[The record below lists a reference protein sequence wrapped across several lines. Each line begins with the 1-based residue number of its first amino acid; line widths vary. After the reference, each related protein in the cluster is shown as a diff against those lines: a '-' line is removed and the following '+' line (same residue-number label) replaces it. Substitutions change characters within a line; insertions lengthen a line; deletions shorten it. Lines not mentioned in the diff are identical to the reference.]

1 MIGQWLESGW
11 ILQGQEQLPYVLLML
26 GGALAASFAGRWL
39 LGILQRGAQHTSYL
53 MDDAVLLA
61 ASRPMQILIWFVAL
75 TLVGE
80 VLLEEVTGVSWLEK
94 IQRSGVF
101 LILGWFLFSLIRHYS
116 DQARQRVRAEGKELD
131 EDLYLAVART
141 LQAVIIVLVG
151 MGLLQTFGVSI
162 VGILTFSGVGGLVV
176 GFAAKEMLE
185 NFFGGLMLHMDRPFK
200 TGDWIRSPDRSIEGT
215 VERIGWRQT
224 LIRTHSRNALYIP
237 NGMFLTIV
245 IENPSRMSHRMIKE
259 VIGLR
264 YDDLGK
270 MKAIVAEVQAFLD
283 GAADIDQEK
292 PVLARFDAFSESS
305 VDFFIQCYTP
315 TVYRAEY
322 TQIKQDI
329 LLEVAE
335 IVERHGAEMAFP
347 TRTLHMQPQSGGEP
361 GTD

>member
-1 MIGQWLESGW
+1 MIEQWLESGAAF
-11 ILQGQEQLPYVLLML
+11 LGEGLLLHVLLLL
-26 GGALAASFAGRWL
+26 GGALVASFAGRWL
-39 LGILQRGAQHTSYL
+39 LGILQRGAQRTSYI
-53 MDDAVLLA
+53 MDDAVLLS
-61 ASRPMQILIWFVAL
+61 ASKPVQILIWFVAL
-75 TLVGE
+75 TLAGE
-80 VLLEEVTGVSWLEK
+80 VLLEEFADASWMEE
-94 IQRSGVF
+94 IQRAGVF
-101 LILGWFLFSLIRHYS
+101 LILGWFLFSLIRNYS
-116 DQARQRVRAEGKELD
+116 EQARQRARAAGKELD

-141 LQAVIIVLVG
+141 LQAAIVVLVG

-176 GFAAKEMLE
+176 GFAAKDMLG

-245 IENPSRMSHRMIKE
+245 IENPSRMSHRMIRQ

-270 MKAIVAEVQAFLD
+270 MKAIVEEVQAFLEE
-283 GAADIDQEK
+283 AEDIDQER
-292 PVLARFDAFSESS
+292 PVLARFDAFNESS

-322 TQIKQDI
+322 TKIKQDI
-329 LLEVAE
+329 LLAVAE
-335 IVERHGAEMAFP
+335 IVERHGAEIAFP
-347 TRTLHMQPQSGGEP
+347 TRTLYMQSESG
-361 GTD
+361 

>member
-1 MIGQWLESGW
+1 MIEQWLESGW
-11 ILQGQEQLPYVLLML
+11 TMQGQEQLLHVLLLL
-26 GGALAASFAGRWL
+26 GAALVASLVGRWL
-39 LGILQRGAQHTSYL
+39 LSILQRGAQRTSYI
-53 MDDAVLLA
+53 MDDAVLLSA
-61 ASRPMQILIWFVAL
+61 FKPVQVLIWFVAL

-80 VLLEEVTGVSWLEK
+80 VLLEGFADASWLEK
-94 IQRSGVF
+94 VQRSGVF
-101 LILGWFLFSLIRHYS
+101 LILGWFLFSLIRNYS
-116 DQARQRVRAEGKELD
+116 DQARQCARAEGKELD

-141 LQAVIIVLVG
+141 LQAAIVVLVG

-176 GFAAKEMLE
+176 GFAAKDMLG

-200 TGDWIRSPDRSIEGT
+200 TGDWVRSPDRSIEGT

-224 LIRTHSRNALYIP
+224 LIRTHSKNALYIP

-270 MKAIVAEVQAFLD
+270 MKAIVEEVQAFLEA
-283 GAADIDQEK
+283 AADVDQGK
-292 PVLARFDAFSESS
+292 PVLARFDTFNDSS

-315 TVYRAEY
+315 TVHRVEY
-322 TQIKQDI
+322 TKIKQDI
-329 LLEVAE
+329 LFAVAE
-335 IVERHGAEMAFP
+335 IVERHGAEIAFP
-347 TRTLHMQPQSGGEP
+347 TRTLYMQSQSG
-361 GTD
+361 

>member
-1 MIGQWLESGW
+1 MIEQWLESGAAF
-11 ILQGQEQLPYVLLML
+11 LGEGLLLHVLLLL
-26 GGALAASFAGRWL
+26 GGALVASFAGRWL
-39 LGILQRGAQHTSYL
+39 LGILQRGAQRTSYI
-53 MDDAVLLA
+53 MDDAVLLS
-61 ASRPMQILIWFVAL
+61 ASKPVQILIWFVAL
-75 TLVGE
+75 TLAGG
-80 VLLEEVTGVSWLEK
+80 VLLEEFADASWMEE
-94 IQRSGVF
+94 IQRAGVF
-101 LILGWFLFSLIRHYS
+101 LILGWFLFSLIRNYS
-116 DQARQRVRAEGKELD
+116 EQARQRARAAGKELD

-141 LQAVIIVLVG
+141 LQAAIVVLVG

-176 GFAAKEMLE
+176 GFAAKDMLG

-245 IENPSRMSHRMIKE
+245 IENPSRMSHRMIKQ

-270 MKAIVAEVQAFLD
+270 MKAIVEEVQAFLEEAE
-283 GAADIDQEK
+283 GIDQER
-292 PVLARFDAFSESS
+292 PVLARFDAFNESS

-322 TQIKQDI
+322 TKIKQDI
-329 LLEVAE
+329 LLAVAE
-335 IVERHGAEMAFP
+335 IVERHGAEIAFP
-347 TRTLHMQPQSGGEP
+347 TRTLYMQSESG
-361 GTD
+361 

>member
-1 MIGQWLESGW
+1 MIEQWLESGAAF
-11 ILQGQEQLPYVLLML
+11 LGEGLLLHVLLLL
-26 GGALAASFAGRWL
+26 GGALVASFAGRGL
-39 LGILQRGAQHTSYL
+39 LGILQRGAQRTSYI
-53 MDDAVLLA
+53 MDDAVLLS
-61 ASRPMQILIWFVAL
+61 ASKPVQILIWFVAL
-75 TLVGE
+75 TLAGG
-80 VLLEEVTGVSWLEK
+80 VLLEEFADASWMEE
-94 IQRSGVF
+94 IQRAGVF
-101 LILGWFLFSLIRHYS
+101 LILGWFLFSLIRNYS
-116 DQARQRVRAEGKELD
+116 EQARQRARAAGKELD

-141 LQAVIIVLVG
+141 LQAAIVVLVG

-176 GFAAKEMLE
+176 GFAAKDMLG

-245 IENPSRMSHRMIKE
+245 IENPSRMSHRMIRQ

-270 MKAIVAEVQAFLD
+270 MKAIVEEVQAFLEE
-283 GAADIDQEK
+283 AEDIDQER
-292 PVLARFDAFSESS
+292 PVLARFDAFNESS

-322 TQIKQDI
+322 TKIKQDI
-329 LLEVAE
+329 LLAVAE
-335 IVERHGAEMAFP
+335 IVERHGAEIAFP
-347 TRTLHMQPQSGGEP
+347 TRTLYMQSESG
-361 GTD
+361 

>member
-1 MIGQWLESGW
+1 MIEQWLESGAAF
-11 ILQGQEQLPYVLLML
+11 LGQGRLLHVLLLL
-26 GGALAASFAGRWL
+26 GGALVAGFAGRWL
-39 LGILQRGAQHTSYL
+39 LGLLQRGAQRTSYI
-53 MDDAVLLA
+53 MDDAVLLS
-61 ASRPMQILIWFVAL
+61 ASKPVQILIWFVAL
-75 TLVGE
+75 TLAGG
-80 VLLEEVTGVSWLEK
+80 VLLGEFADASWVEQ

-101 LILGWFLFSLIRHYS
+101 LILGWFLFSLIRNYS
-116 DQARQRVRAEGKELD
+116 EQARQRARAAGEELD

-141 LQAVIIVLVG
+141 LQAAIVVLVG

-176 GFAAKEMLE
+176 GFAAKDMLG

-245 IENPSRMSHRMIKE
+245 IENPSRMSHRMIKQ

-270 MKAIVAEVQAFLD
+270 MKAIVEEVQAFLE
-283 GAADIDQEK
+283 GAEDIDQER
-292 PVLARFDAFSESS
+292 PVLARFDAFNDSS

-322 TQIKQDI
+322 TKIKQDI
-329 LLEVAE
+329 LFAVAE
-335 IVERHGAEMAFP
+335 IVERHGAEIAFP
-347 TRTLHMQPQSGGEP
+347 TRTLHMQSQSG
-361 GTD
+361 